1 MLRTFILLL
10 IALTTLAVVSA
21 DIHELDGTCSEAT
34 HEGESIEDIIE
45 ENPGTHNCIDIKCAV
60 VDGTGRLIKVSD
72 GTEDADGGA
81 PLRGNASYLLTESS
95 DLRALSGVCRTLR
108 FYESYCSVRNDWYL
122 HVIFKRH
129 YDKDESE
136 ESGASW
142 DDDDDDTLIFGT
154 EPPSISG
161 LASEVE
167 WTNAG
172 NAYTCE
178 DTLAPQ
184 LLFDERFDFN
194 TGERNITLEFN
205 DDESAYVMESG
216 DTISL
221 LMQLS
226 EDNPDETMLSECWY
240 AIKNV
245 GETPQLQ
252 DRIEIECQ
260 GQRTYSEDIVLDNDQ
275 ISGLRLWMNA
285 TDDQG
290 NSDQTTHILD
300 DYYEALGEGYCPR
313 ANECLI
319 DAGNS
324 GYGDGADIENN
335 TFANYLSNGRVP
347 VCVRQGY
354 GVGNVYCSS
363 SGPYERSQALFE
375 YGIAELGESRGAVYC
390 GHADRITPLEGPET
404 RCSGLTNNE
413 CTLSCVLSLDGSS
426 GWQEASALFA
436 SNNFL
441 SQINDEPHMN
451 IPLAFSRGL
460 EARDEAGLWYLSA
473 EGCQVGEHSFSCD
486 HNTQYGP
493 LISDDGTARN
503 TVGVRYHNT
512 TGLGS
517 ISQIRSLQVPSL
529 NRIQTGHTQLA
540 ARSAILTSKLNDYL
554 KDIALD
560 TYENVPEYSATQ
572 LAETT
577 RIAAYR
583 SAGNKRILGI
593 STNVDEFR
601 YQMPRPSDPPG
612 GDLFVVAVLYENFAG
627 TARSYIDQAKGDIEI
642 VRASP
647 IRTIATPVSGSS
659 QDSNYLLFVATRN
672 EESARE
678 MIERLVVRVR
688 LE

>member
-60 VDGTGRLIKVSD
+60 VDGAGRLIKVSD

-95 DLRALSGVCRTLR
+95 DLRALSGVCRTLP
-108 FYESYCSVRNDWYL
+108 FYESYCSVRNDWDL

-142 DDDDDDTLIFGT
+142 DDDDDTLIFGT

-167 WTNAG
+167 WTEARY
-172 NAYTCE
+172 AYRCK

-245 GETPQLQ
+245 GENLQPQ

-441 SQINDEPHMN
+441 SPINDEPHVN
-451 IPLAFSRGL
+451 IPLAFSRAL
-460 EARDEAGLWYLSA
+460 NASDEAGLRYLSA
-473 EGCQVGEHSFSCD
+473 EDCSIGDDRFSCSHD
-486 HNTQYGP
+486 TQFGAVTDEGAA
-493 LISDDGTARN
+493 LAN
-503 TVGVRYHNT
+503 TVSMKYHNT

-517 ISQIRSLQVPSL
+517 ISQIKELDVPTGS
-529 NRIQTGHTQLA
+529 RIQEGHDLLA
-540 ARSAILTSKLNDYL
+540 QRSALLTSKLNEYL
-554 KDIALD
+554 NDISSGG
-560 TYENVPEYSATQ
+560 EVPEYSAEN
-572 LAETT
+572 LVETT
-577 RIAAYR
+577 RVAAYR